1 MPLKSGDH
9 QGCWRRCS
17 RPFATVD
24 EALRLIENENI
35 SAAILD
41 MQLWEDTSL
50 SIARR
55 LADKNIPFLFYT
67 AHSDKINL
75 WVAGEIV
82 KKPAT
87 SVTLVSALARVISNF
102 TQPTPSYGAHL
113 RQVPCLRDKSWAW
126 KVSNSVSPGQSQ
138 KIASPLCVA
147 RRSKRG
153 AAHP

>member
-1 MPLKSGDH
+1 MLDLSKHRILVVEDEALIAFEIEEIIKDAG
-9 QGCWRRCS
+9 GVVAG
-17 RPFATVD
+17 PFATVD

-87 SVTLVSALARVISNF
+87 SVTLVSALARLISKNF
-102 TQPTPSYGAHL
+102 TQPTP
-113 RQVPCLRDKSWAW
+113 
-126 KVSNSVSPGQSQ
+126 
-138 KIASPLCVA
+138 
-147 RRSKRG
+147 
-153 AAHP
+153 

>member
-1 MPLKSGDH
+1 MLDLSKHRILVVEDEALIAFEIEEVIKDAG
-9 QGCWRRCS
+9 GVVAG
-17 RPFATVD
+17 PFATVD

-50 SIARR
+50 PIVRR

-87 SVTLVSALARVISNF
+87 SVTLVSALARLISKNF
-102 TQPTPSYGAHL
+102 TQPTP
-113 RQVPCLRDKSWAW
+113 
-126 KVSNSVSPGQSQ
+126 
-138 KIASPLCVA
+138 
-147 RRSKRG
+147 
-153 AAHP
+153 

>member
-1 MPLKSGDH
+1 VAVNWVHFG
-9 QGCWRRCS
+9 GVAAG
-17 RPFATVD
+17 PFATVD

-41 MQLWEDTSL
+41 MQLCEDTSL
-50 SIARR
+50 PIARR

-87 SVTLVSALARVISNF
+87 SVTLVGALARLISKNF
-102 TQPTPSYGAHL
+102 TQPTP
-113 RQVPCLRDKSWAW
+113 
-126 KVSNSVSPGQSQ
+126 
-138 KIASPLCVA
+138 
-147 RRSKRG
+147 
-153 AAHP
+153 

>member
-1 MPLKSGDH
+1 MLDLSKHRILVVEDEALIAFEIEEIIKDAG
-9 QGCWRRCS
+9 GVVAG
-17 RPFATVD
+17 PFATVD

-50 SIARR
+50 PIARR

-87 SVTLVSALARVISNF
+87 SVTLVGALARLISKNF
-102 TQPTPSYGAHL
+102 TQPTP
-113 RQVPCLRDKSWAW
+113 
-126 KVSNSVSPGQSQ
+126 
-138 KIASPLCVA
+138 
-147 RRSKRG
+147 
-153 AAHP
+153 

>member
-1 MPLKSGDH
+1 MLDLSKHRILVVEDEALIAFEIEEVIKDAG
-9 QGCWRRCS
+9 GVVGG
-17 RPFATVD
+17 PFATVD
-24 EALRLIENENI
+24 EALRLIENHNI

-50 SIARR
+50 PIARR

-87 SVTLVSALARVISNF
+87 SVTLVGALARLISKNF
-102 TQPTPSYGAHL
+102 TQPTP
-113 RQVPCLRDKSWAW
+113 
-126 KVSNSVSPGQSQ
+126 
-138 KIASPLCVA
+138 
-147 RRSKRG
+147 
-153 AAHP
+153 

>member
-1 MPLKSGDH
+1 MLDLSKHRILVVEDEALIAFEIEEVIKDAG
-9 QGCWRRCS
+9 GVVAG
-17 RPFATVD
+17 PFATVD

-50 SIARR
+50 PIAWR

-87 SVTLVSALARVISNF
+87 SVTLVGALARLISKNF
-102 TQPTPSYGAHL
+102 TQPTP
-113 RQVPCLRDKSWAW
+113 
-126 KVSNSVSPGQSQ
+126 
-138 KIASPLCVA
+138 
-147 RRSKRG
+147 
-153 AAHP
+153 

>member
-1 MPLKSGDH
+1 MLDLSKHRILVVEDEALIAFEIEEVIKDAG
-9 QGCWRRCS
+9 GVVAG
-17 RPFATVD
+17 PFATGD

-50 SIARR
+50 PIARR

-67 AHSDKINL
+67 AHLDKINL

-87 SVTLVSALARVISNF
+87 SVTLVGALARLISKNF
-102 TQPTPSYGAHL
+102 TQPTP
-113 RQVPCLRDKSWAW
+113 
-126 KVSNSVSPGQSQ
+126 
-138 KIASPLCVA
+138 
-147 RRSKRG
+147 
-153 AAHP
+153 

>member
-1 MPLKSGDH
+1 MLDLSKHRILVVEDEALIAFEIEEVIKDAG
-9 QGCWRRCS
+9 GVVAG
-17 RPFATVD
+17 PFATVD

-50 SIARR
+50 PIVRR

-87 SVTLVSALARVISNF
+87 SVTLVGALARLISKNF
-102 TQPTPSYGAHL
+102 TQPTP
-113 RQVPCLRDKSWAW
+113 
-126 KVSNSVSPGQSQ
+126 
-138 KIASPLCVA
+138 
-147 RRSKRG
+147 
-153 AAHP
+153 